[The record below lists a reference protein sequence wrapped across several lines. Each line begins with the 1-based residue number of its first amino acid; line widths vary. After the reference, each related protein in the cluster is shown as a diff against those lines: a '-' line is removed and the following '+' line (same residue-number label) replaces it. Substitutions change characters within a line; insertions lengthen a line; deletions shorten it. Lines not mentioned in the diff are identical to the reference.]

1 VARIATPVKTNLT
14 VQTPPGFN
22 FRSVIDSH
30 GWVQLVPFGY
40 DQAVP
45 DTLRYTLGLRHDR
58 AVTLSLQS
66 RDGGV
71 SAAVDCQLSEA
82 ERENVRS
89 SVRQMLGLDID
100 LSEFYERIAGESR
113 YAWVQGR
120 GAGRLLAAP
129 TAWEDL
135 VKTLLTTNVS
145 WTNTVSMVS
154 RLVRYGTSAS
164 DGSFA
169 FPTPAQLLTY
179 DPDTLNADVRTG
191 YRIKS
196 LYQLAKDIV
205 AGEIDVE
212 SWRDPSL
219 DSADLYKQI
228 TALHGF
234 GAYAAGSVLRLWGH
248 FDYLGLDSV
257 ARSTFS
263 EQFCE
268 GGPTTDAEIIA
279 HYAPYDRWRGLVLWM
294 DVIRPDIP
302 THKN

>member
-40 DQAVP
+40 DRAVP

-169 FPTPAQLLTY
+169 FPTPAQVSGL
-179 DPDTLNADVRTG
+179 RT
-191 YRIKS
+191 R
-196 LYQLAKDIV
+196 
-205 AGEIDVE
+205 
-212 SWRDPSL
+212 
-219 DSADLYKQI
+219 
-228 TALHGF
+228 T
-234 GAYAAGSVLRLWGH
+234 
-248 FDYLGLDSV
+248 
-257 ARSTFS
+257 RSTPMS
-263 EQFCE
+263 E
-268 GGPTTDAEIIA
+268 
-279 HYAPYDRWRGLVLWM
+279 
-294 DVIRPDIP
+294 PDIGSRACINWRRTSSPGRLMLNPGATHPWTVP
-302 THKN
+302 TSTNRSPLYTGSGRMQPGLSCGCGATSTI